1 MIIQTLN
8 CDFLI
13 EESKASVG
21 ELFVYSHCKDELQ
34 RFFGSTSV
42 EFSPKPDW
50 KYRALTGKQYLVHA
64 MIQMVKEVDYTSF
77 SSKSPLLLR

>member
-13 EESKASVG
+13 EEAGASVG

-34 RFFGSTSV
+34 RFFGSASV
-42 EFSPKPDW
+42 ENSPKPAW
-50 KYRALTGKQYLVHA
+50 RYRALTGKQYLVHA
-64 MIQMVKEVDYTSF
+64 MIQMVKEVDYPSF
-77 SSKSPLLLR
+77 TSKSPIMT